1 MLLTNSF
8 SIIQI
13 ISDLFLSNTHT
24 QIPLFCFVFLFNQ
37 TEMAICLQKQTLERL
52 LKKQETKSKGPKVQ
66 DRECYS

>member
-24 QIPLFCFVFLFNQ
+24 HRYLCFVFLFNQ